1 MTRLTQEIS
10 YYDSLSL
17 DTTLSAAEQK
27 KAGEKVVELNKV
39 LTDIKRSRDNAK
51 GDKAR
56 ADGELKKA
64 AAVALEMET
73 LDTAVRAF
81 EKAEAAYMKDFEKM
95 TALEAQLTDPNTK
108 DVAKI
113 QA

>member
-1 MTRLTQEIS
+1 LRESATKLAESEEALTRLTQEIS

-17 DTTLSAAEQK
+17 DATQSAADQK
-27 KAGEKVVELNKV
+27 AAAAKVVELNKKLADV
-39 LTDIKRSRDNAK
+39 KRSRDNAK

-64 AAVALEMET
+64 AAIALEMET

-81 EKAEAAYMKDFEKM
+81 DKAEEAYNK
-95 TALEAQLTDPNTK
+95 
-108 DVAKI
+108 
-113 QA
+113 